1 MSSSVLER
9 DPALASAEES
19 DDGGVAS
26 TCCISVLLTPR
37 IALEAA
43 LLEVLAVTSGRS
55 TPREESSGLVAT
67 LPLHRTVVEVVTGA
81 SMPTQGTSLSKKSP
95 QCIHLCRA

>member
-1 MSSSVLER
+1 MSSLLER

-26 TCCISVLLTPR
+26 ACFILVLLAPH
-37 IALEAA
+37 AA
-43 LLEVLAVTSGRS
+43 LKASLLKVLAATSGRS
-55 TPREESSGLVAT
+55 TPREESSGLLAI
-67 LPLHRTVVEVVTGA
+67 LPLRRTTIEVVAGA

-95 QCIHLCRA
+95 QCMHLCRA

>member
-1 MSSSVLER
+1 LSLLLER

-26 TCCISVLLTPR
+26 ACFVSVSLAPR
-37 IALEAA
+37 AALKAS
-43 LLEVLAVTSGRS
+43 LLEVLAATSGRS
-55 TPREESSGLVAT
+55 MPREEFFGLLAI
-67 LPLHRTVVEVVTGA
+67 LPLHRTTVGVAAGA

-95 QCIHLCRA
+95 QCIHLRCA

>member
-26 TCCISVLLTPR
+26 TCCISVLLTSH
-37 IALEAA
+37 AA
-43 LLEVLAVTSGRS
+43 L
-55 TPREESSGLVAT
+55 
-67 LPLHRTVVEVVTGA
+67 
-81 SMPTQGTSLSKKSP
+81 
-95 QCIHLCRA
+95 

>member
-26 TCCISVLLTPR
+26 TCFISELLAPR
-37 IALEAA
+37 AALKAA
-43 LLEVLAVTSGRS
+43 LLKVSAATSGCS
-55 TPREESSGLVAT
+55 MPREEYSGLLAI
-67 LPLHRTVVEVVTGA
+67 LPLRRTTV
-81 SMPTQGTSLSKKSP
+81 
-95 QCIHLCRA
+95 